1 MRFLIIAIIF
11 GILNVISTRNG
22 DLSLILSLVEYA
34 IVYYN
39 LIRRKSF
46 ESFIYY
52 VLFST
57 VSFEMDAFIF
67 GMEQPTFIRYS
78 FFNLPGVYD
87 WAYNL
92 TTLVFFVHV
101 YKFDKDIIDEDTR
114 TLFQWLKILLISGSV
129 SIAVGVCV
137 NDNSIVDSGLYPK
150 LAVSTIMRFSFMFM
164 FFYICAIYVQDMK
177 VRDKLYTS
185 AKHILL
191 AVAVSSLVGLFLGYR
206 GYYGDW
212 SSDMILSPMMF
223 AYTPCLMLFY
233 KKENLYSYLYLFAAI
248 AVIIASFS
256 NPVLIGSKWYLIIA
270 GTIFAFI
277 YSTMNINSWKYGILL
292 LLALLYLVPSI
303 GMGISLLYKSDDFNS
318 WKFMQAF
325 GALNILSYSDF
336 ESWFN
341 SLDNS
346 AQFRLD
352 EIFNISI
359 EYLNKPPYLL
369 FGKGL
374 GGTTL
379 HYTNFEN
386 LDWYADASFTREQ
399 TGNGFFYQM
408 HETMSVI
415 FLRHGLLGIAFM
427 FIVVKMLF
435 KRLNQNPW
443 AMIGLLW
450 FAFFWGWC
458 VSFRLG
464 TMAIILALAYK
475 TSEKSLNEHNKDK
488 D

>member
-1 MRFLIIAIIF
+1 MRFLILAIIF
-11 GILNVISTRNG
+11 GVLNVISTKNG
-22 DLSLILSLVEYA
+22 DLSLVLSLVEYA
-34 IVYYN
+34 IVYYY
-39 LIRRKSF
+39 LIKRKSF
-46 ESFIYY
+46 EAFIYY
-52 VLFST
+52 VLFSS

-67 GMEQPTFIRYS
+67 GLEAPSFVRYS
-78 FFNLPGVYD
+78 FFNIPGMYD

-92 TTLVFFVHV
+92 TTLVFFVRV
-101 YKFDKDIIDEDTR
+101 YEFNKDFNGNDIR
-114 TLFQWLKILLISGSV
+114 VLFQWLKILLISGSI
-129 SIAVGVCV
+129 SIAIGVCL
-137 NDNSIVDSGLYPK
+137 NDNNVVDSGLYPK
-150 LAVSTIMRFSFMFM
+150 LAISTIMRFSFMFM
-164 FFYICAIYVQDMK
+164 FFYICVVFVQDMK

-185 AKHILL
+185 AKQILL

-206 GYYGDW
+206 GVYGGW
-212 SSDMILSPMMF
+212 SSDLIPSPMMF

-233 KKENLYSYLYLFAAI
+233 KKEYPYSYIYLFAAI

-256 NPVLIGSKWYLIIA
+256 NPVMVGSKWYLIIA
-270 GTIFAFI
+270 GTLFAFI
-277 YSTMNINSWKYGILL
+277 YSAMNIQSWKYGVLL
-292 LLALLYLVPSI
+292 LLVLLYLVPAF
-303 GMGISLLYKSDDFNS
+303 GMGISLLFKEDEFTT

-325 GALNILSYSDF
+325 GALNIFSYSDF

-341 SLDNS
+341 SLDDS

-352 EIFNISI
+352 ELLNISI
-359 EYLNKPPYLL
+359 EYLNKPLYLI

-386 LDWYADASFTREQ
+386 LDWLAEASFSKEQREH
-399 TGNGFFYQM
+399 GFFFQM
-408 HETMSVI
+408 HETMCVI
-415 FLRHGLLGIAFM
+415 YLRHGLLGIAFI
-427 FIVVKMLF
+427 FVVVKMLF
-435 KRLNQNPW
+435 RRLNQNPW

-464 TMAIILALAYK
+464 TMALILALAYNP
-475 TSEKSLNEHNKDK
+475 SEMSLYEHNKDK